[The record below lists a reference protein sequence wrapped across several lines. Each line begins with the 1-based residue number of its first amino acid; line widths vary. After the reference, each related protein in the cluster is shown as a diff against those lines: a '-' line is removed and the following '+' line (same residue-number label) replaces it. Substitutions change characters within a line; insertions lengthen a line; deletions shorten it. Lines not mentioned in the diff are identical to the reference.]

1 MTECGLTNLATCLPE
16 KFFEF
21 LLNLLN
27 APVQPL
33 LNAIN
38 SLLTEPV
45 NINTFQAFWAII
57 VYIISF
63 FYGLFFLF
71 AGFQLMISGY
81 DVQKRENAKEWLR
94 NVVLMILFVQASFLL
109 YDLIIEF
116 SSLLTAGV
124 VDLINPNFFLL
135 TADNIINFG
144 LQLMLIIPY
153 VITLLITLLLLG
165 LRYLIVSVG
174 VVLFPFALFF
184 YFIPPLQSY
193 GKVIINV
200 LLVAVFVTFFD
211 AIMLLGASMLID
223 VGIFSA
229 FKIVLATV
237 AFLAVNL
244 AMMFLIIFAGVKAVF
259 GAMNSDVGRS
269 VKGAVRY
276 FK

>member
-57 VYIISF
+57 VYIISL